1 MFHTY
6 VTTIYSKCFN
16 CFSLMLQQVVFM
28 FQVFYDILCVSH
40 SCCKC
45 MFQIFHLFLVLCC
58 KCFMLFGRGE
68 PEVGG
73 GARGA
78 LGGWQMG
85 ALGRGTGV
93 LQVKAR
99 WRRARPWPVIPTP
112 ECHPRGESERERWG
126 LEEGPAGAETRV
138 ECTHGAG
145 RRRMGAFR

>member
-1 MFHTY
+1 
-6 VTTIYSKCFN
+6 
-16 CFSLMLQQVVFM
+16 
-28 FQVFYDILCVSH
+28 
-40 SCCKC
+40 
-45 MFQIFHLFLVLCC
+45 
-58 KCFMLFGRGE
+58 MLFGRGE

-112 ECHPRGESERERWG
+112 ECHPRGESEREVGVNGR
-126 LEEGPAGAETRV
+126 TS
-138 ECTHGAG
+138 G
-145 RRRMGAFR
+145 RRDKGGVHSWGGAKADGGVSLKFSLC